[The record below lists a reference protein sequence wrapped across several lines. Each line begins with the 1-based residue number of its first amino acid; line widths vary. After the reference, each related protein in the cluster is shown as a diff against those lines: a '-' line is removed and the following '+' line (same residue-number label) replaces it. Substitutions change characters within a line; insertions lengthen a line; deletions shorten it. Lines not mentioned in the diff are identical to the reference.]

1 MAALYST
8 GVFDRNNNIAQ
19 DWAATKSRR
28 INVLR
33 LLLWNPMDTFSLGN
47 QRMAVDAH
55 LAACGRAGVLAD
67 HVTAVPENP
76 IKKAG
81 LTPAFFF
88 NYSRPICPSAPLLHR

>member
-8 GVFDRNNNIAQ
+8 GVFDRNNNIAE

-47 QRMAVDAH
+47 QRVAVGIH
-55 LAACGRAGVLAD
+55 LAAGGGIGVLAD
-67 HVTAVPENP
+67 HITTIPDVVADGGVWVNEDGT
-76 IKKAG
+76 
-81 LTPAFFF
+81 
-88 NYSRPICPSAPLLHR
+88 R

>member
-8 GVFDRNNNIAQ
+8 GVFDRNNNIAE

-67 HVTAVPENP
+67 HVTAVPDIVADGESSGLRLTQS
-76 IKKAG
+76 AG
-81 LTPAFFF
+81 GGLKTE
-88 NYSRPICPSAPLLHR
+88 